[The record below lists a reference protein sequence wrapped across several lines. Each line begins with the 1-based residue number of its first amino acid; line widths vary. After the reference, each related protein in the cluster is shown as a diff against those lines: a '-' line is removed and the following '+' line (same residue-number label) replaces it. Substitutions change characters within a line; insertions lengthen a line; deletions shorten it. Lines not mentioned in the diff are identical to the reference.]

1 MCRTLLKVSCFYNIY
16 IMAVFAPV
24 EIWGLQCYICRGGRK
39 AVFEGDDGD
48 ADVQAQHGSAA
59 GDYGG
64 GSRSDHVGDV
74 RW

>member
-1 MCRTLLKVSCFYNIY
+1 
-16 IMAVFAPV
+16 MAVFASV
-24 EIWGLQCYICRGGRK
+24 EIWGMQCYICRGGRK